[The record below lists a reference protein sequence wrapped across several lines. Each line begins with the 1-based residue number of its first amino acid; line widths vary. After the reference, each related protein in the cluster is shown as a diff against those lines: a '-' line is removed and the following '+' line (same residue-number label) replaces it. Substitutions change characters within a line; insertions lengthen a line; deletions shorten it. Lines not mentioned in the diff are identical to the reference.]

1 MPYLTLNRIR
11 QIPYSPEI
19 HPSEFFLFG
28 WLKEK
33 LQQQQFTDPY
43 QRFEALDAVVAS
55 LSVDMVGKVFQN
67 LVHRLEQ
74 VVAADGDYVQLRFT
88 HSTNTRLGWPEGS

>member
-1 MPYLTLNRIR
+1 MPDLTLNRIP

-33 LQQQQFTDPY
+33 LQQQEFTDPY
-43 QRFEALDAVVAS
+43 QLFEAVDDIFAS
-55 LSVDMVGKVFQN
+55 ISVDMVGKMFRN
-67 LVHRLEQ
+67 WIHRLER
-74 VVAADGDYVQLRFT
+74 VVASYGDYLQLRFT
-88 HSTNTRLGWPEGS
+88 HSTNTRLEWAEGS